1 MRLSVRAGTIRLLSV
16 TAVAATACAL
26 TVGAASAAT
35 AKAAPKHATKTKVS
49 VAKSAYVG
57 ASVKLSATVTGAG
70 SRPTG
75 TVVFWFGSRKLCHG
89 TLSKGSTH
97 CDTSFSNPASK
108 TITAKYGGNSTH
120 KASSG
125 TGHVNVVRSASTT
138 KINNTS
144 PTNVDSGSKFTFNV
158 TVSGPTGTP
167 YATGNVVIAPTAPAG
182 LPASFSCTATLSRG
196 HGSCTITTSDYGVID
211 YAATYSGSAAHTGS
225 TYVGPFELGVQNV
238 TSTSITA
245 VTTTAGDVQ
254 LNANVYSQG
263 ANVDS
268 DNGGTGTV
276 AFYVSDTSGGTGT
289 VVADCAAQLLT
300 SFSGEPNFYNVATC
314 GPANGTLNGLKAGT
328 TYYVTAVFSGD
339 PVNVGSTSKQ
349 FVLTPTP

>member
-35 AKAAPKHATKTKVS
+35 ATAATKHATKTKVS

-97 CDTSFSNPASK
+97 CNTSFSNAASK

-125 TGHVNVVRSASTT
+125 TGHVNVVRSGSTT

-144 PTNVDSGSKFTFNV
+144 PTNIDSGSKFTFNV
-158 TVSGPTGTP
+158 TVSGPAGTP
-167 YATGNVVIAPTAPAG
+167 YATGNVVIAPTAPTG
-182 LPASFSCTATLSRG
+182 LPASFSCTATLTRG
-196 HGSCTITTSDYGVID
+196 HGSCTITAGDYGIVD
-211 YAATYSGSAAHTGS
+211 YAATYGGSSAHTGS
-225 TYVGPFELGVQNV
+225 DNAGFELAVQNV
-238 TSTSITA
+238 TSTKIAA
-245 VTTTAGDVQ
+245 VTASAGDVQ
-254 LNANVYSQG
+254 VNADVYAMG

-268 DNGGTGTV
+268 ANGGTGTV
-276 AFYVSDTSGGTGT
+276 AFYLSDTAGSAGPA
-289 VVADCAAQLLT
+289 VADCTKQLLS
-300 SFSGEPNFYNVATC
+300 SFDTGTGDNVATC
-314 GPANGTLNGLKAGT
+314 GPANATLNALTAG
-328 TYYVTAVFSGD
+328 TYYVTAVYSGD
-339 PVNVGSTSKQ
+339 TVNVGSTSEQ
-349 FVLTPTP
+349 FTLTVS

>member
-35 AKAAPKHATKTKVS
+35 AKAAPQHATKTKVS

-138 KINNTS
+138 TINNKPS

-158 TVSGPTGTP
+158 TVAGPAGTP

-182 LPASFSCTATLSRG
+182 LPASFSCTATLSLG

-211 YAATYSGSAAHTGS
+211 YAATYGGSAAHTAS
-225 TYVGPFELGVQNV
+225 SYAGPFELGVQNV
-238 TSTSITA
+238 TKTTVAA
-245 VTTTAGDVQ
+245 VTASAGDVQ
-254 LNANVYSQG
+254 ANADVYAMG
-263 ANVDS
+263 ANVDQA
-268 DNGGTGTV
+268 NGGLGTV
-276 AFYVSDTSGGTGT
+276 TFYLSDTAGSVGPAVTGCSDQPLSSFDAGTN
-289 VVADCAAQLLT
+289 D
-300 SFSGEPNFYNVATC
+300 NVATC
-314 GPANGTLNGLKAGT
+314 GPANGALNGLKAGT
-328 TYYVTAVFSGD
+328 YYVTAVYTGD
-339 PVNVGSTSKQ
+339 TVNVGSTSEQ
-349 FVLTPTP
+349 FTLTVS